1 MSIYNDILFNFLN
14 PDIYEKHKFK
24 SILLNHINKL
34 SEEDLTVENKNKLNY
49 LNIVFEKWDFLE
61 KLSNFHISNQHDEMI
76 FFIDKNINNV
86 DEVILFFFLN
96 YFDIN
101 YSFCEKNTIFLS
113 KLMHKEYDLNFFS
126 IKEKLK
132 IQLITEMLD
141 NF

>member
-1 MSIYNDILFNFLN
+1 MSIYNYILLNFLN

-34 SEEDLTVENKNKLNY
+34 SEEDLTVENKNTLKY

-61 KLSNFHISNQHDEMI
+61 KLSNFHILSKHDEMVL
-76 FFIDKNINNV
+76 FIDKNINML
-86 DEVILFFFLN
+86 DEVVLFFFLN

-101 YSFCEKNTIFLS
+101 YSFCEKNSIFLS
-113 KLMHKEYDLNFFS
+113 KLIYKEYDMNFFS
-126 IKEKLK
+126 IKEILK